1 MTENYLRVSVKRI
14 KYEYKERRGSQMQ
27 GFITPNEAAKKWNIT
42 TRQVQI
48 LCKSERIPGAIQISR
63 IWLIPESAEKPTK
76 TRTQGLR
83 KREENNGEKED

>member
-1 MTENYLRVSVKRI
+1 
-14 KYEYKERRGSQMQ
+14 MQ